1 MGAFKVVF
9 SRPGAI
15 EMKSRI
21 TPEAWVRKLLN
32 ILGVDTVKIAAFG
45 SSYRGM

>member
-21 TPEAWVRKLLN
+21 TPVGWVRKLLK
-32 ILGVDTVKIAAFG
+32 ILNAQTFKIAAFG
-45 SSYRGM
+45 SSYRRR